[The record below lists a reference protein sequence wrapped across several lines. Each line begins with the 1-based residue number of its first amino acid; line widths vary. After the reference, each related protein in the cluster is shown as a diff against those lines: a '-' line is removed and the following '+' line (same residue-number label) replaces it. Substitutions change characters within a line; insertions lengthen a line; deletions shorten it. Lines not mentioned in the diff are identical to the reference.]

1 MFKHINIFNKRLI
14 HNNITLKAKVKAHQL
29 PPRVRWDPK
38 LECEIEEKFLYGGSG
53 AGGQA
58 INRTASKVQLKH
70 IPTGIVVVNQFSR
83 SQKDNRKKAREI
95 LMEKI
100 ESLRNSNGQGN
111 GMGMSDRALAV
122 YNLKKQKK
130 LNRERGA
137 VKKYKKIDEE
147 RAELKQKKLE
157 QEKLMIMKL
166 TGKLE

>member
-1 MFKHINIFNKRLI
+1 MFKEIKFIFKRLI
-14 HNNITLKAKVKAHQL
+14 HTNLVLDTKVKANKM
-29 PPRVRWDPK
+29 PPRLKWDPK
-38 LECEIEEKFLYGGSG
+38 LEFEIEEKFLYGGSG

-100 ESLRNSNGQGN
+100 ESIRNSDGNGN

-122 YNLKKQKK
+122 YTLKKQRKE
-130 LNRERGA
+130 NRERGA
-137 VKKYKKIDEE
+137 AKKYKKHDSE
-147 RAELKQKKLE
+147 RSEINKKKLE
-157 QEKLMIMKL
+157 EERMMILKM
-166 TGKLE
+166 TGKN